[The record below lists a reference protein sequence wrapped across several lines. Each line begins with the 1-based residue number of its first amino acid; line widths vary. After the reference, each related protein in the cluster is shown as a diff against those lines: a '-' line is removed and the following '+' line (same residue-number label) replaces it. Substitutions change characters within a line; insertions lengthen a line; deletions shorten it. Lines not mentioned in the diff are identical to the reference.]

1 VGWQERVDV
10 ALTALDRGYAVWTGL
25 FVGAAV
31 GFGAAVLADLP
42 AAPLAAGAAVAGA
55 AVLFVA
61 DRYDEE
67 G

>member
-1 VGWQERVDV
+1 VGWRDRIDTV
-10 ALTALDRGYAVWTGL
+10 LTALDRGYAVWTGL
-25 FVGAAV
+25 LVGAAV
-31 GFGAAVLADLP
+31 GFGTGVLADLP
-42 AAPLAAGAAVAGA
+42 AVPLAAGGAVAGG